1 MKRLSHLE
9 EKLSYI
15 AEVLTYKVSF
25 ETFIFALS
33 NNFNNKTT
41 MDKLTTEI
49 VAMEPELRHFAL
61 KLTADPDSANDL
73 VQDCMLKALDNKE
86 KFVHSQNFKGWMYT
100 IMRNLFIN
108 NYRRVTREISMM
120 DDNYSIGRQNILEV
134 EDGERFE
141 YVYDLKELYKVIN
154 AVPES
159 MKRPFLMYVAGFK
172 YNEIAEKMGLPIGTI
187 KSRLFFVRKR
197 LQKDLKDFS

>member
-1 MKRLSHLE
+1 
-9 EKLSYI
+9 
-15 AEVLTYKVSF
+15 
-25 ETFIFALS
+25 
-33 NNFNNKTT
+33 
-41 MDKLTTEI
+41 MDKLTSKI
-49 VAMEPELRHFAL
+49 VGMESELRHFAH
-61 KLTADPDSANDL
+61 KLTADQDSANDL

-86 KFVHSQNFKGWMYT
+86 KFVHAQNFKGWMYT

-108 NYRRVTREISMM
+108 NYRRVTREMSMM
-120 DDNYSIGRQNILEV
+120 DDSYSIGRQNLLEV

-141 YVYDLKELYKVIN
+141 YAYDLKELHKVIN

-159 MKRPFLMYVAGFK
+159 MRKPFLMYVAGFK

-197 LQKDLKDFS
+197 LQKELKEFGK

>member
-1 MKRLSHLE
+1 
-9 EKLSYI
+9 
-15 AEVLTYKVSF
+15 
-25 ETFIFALS
+25 
-33 NNFNNKTT
+33 
-41 MDKLTTEI
+41 
-49 VAMEPELRHFAL
+49 MESELRHFAL
-61 KLTADPDSANDL
+61 KLTADQDSANDL

-86 KFVHSQNFKGWMYT
+86 KFVHAQNFKGWMYT

-108 NYRRVTREISMM
+108 NYRRVTREMSMM
-120 DDNYSIGRQNILEV
+120 DDSYSIGRQNLLEV

-141 YVYDLKELYKVIN
+141 YAYDLKELHKVIN

-159 MKRPFLMYVAGFK
+159 MRKPFLMYVAGFK

-197 LQKDLKDFS
+197 LQKELKEFGK

>member
-1 MKRLSHLE
+1 MDE
-9 EKLSYI
+9 
-15 AEVLTYKVSF
+15 LTSK
-25 ETFIFALS
+25 
-33 NNFNNKTT
+33 
-41 MDKLTTEI
+41 I
-49 VAMEPELRHFAL
+49 VGMESELRHFAL
-61 KLTADPDSANDL
+61 KLTADQDSANDL

-86 KFVHSQNFKGWMYT
+86 KFVHAQNFKGWMYT

-120 DDNYSIGRQNILEV
+120 DDSYSIGRQNLLEV

-141 YVYDLKELYKVIN
+141 YAYDLKELHKVIN

-159 MKRPFLMYVAGFK
+159 MRKPFLMYVAGFK

-197 LQKDLKDFS
+197 LQKELKEFGK

>member
-1 MKRLSHLE
+1 
-9 EKLSYI
+9 
-15 AEVLTYKVSF
+15 
-25 ETFIFALS
+25 
-33 NNFNNKTT
+33 
-41 MDKLTTEI
+41 MDKLTSKI
-49 VAMEPELRHFAL
+49 VGMESELRHFAL
-61 KLTADPDSANDL
+61 KLTADQDSANDL

-86 KFVHSQNFKGWMYT
+86 KFVHAQNFKGWMYT

-108 NYRRVTREISMM
+108 NYRRVKREMSMR
-120 DDNYSIGRQNILEV
+120 DDSYSIGRQNLLEV

-141 YVYDLKELYKVIN
+141 YAYDLKELHKVIN

-159 MKRPFLMYVAGFK
+159 MRKPFLMYVAGFK

-197 LQKDLKDFS
+197 LQKELKEFGK

>member
-1 MKRLSHLE
+1 
-9 EKLSYI
+9 
-15 AEVLTYKVSF
+15 
-25 ETFIFALS
+25 
-33 NNFNNKTT
+33 
-41 MDKLTTEI
+41 MDKLTSKI
-49 VAMEPELRHFAL
+49 VGMESELRHFAL
-61 KLTADPDSANDL
+61 KLTADQDSANDL

-86 KFVHSQNFKGWMYT
+86 KFVHAQNFKGWMYT

-108 NYRRVTREISMM
+108 NYRRVTREMSMM
-120 DDNYSIGRQNILEV
+120 DDSYSIGRQNLLEV

-141 YVYDLKELYKVIN
+141 YAYDLKELHKVIN

-159 MKRPFLMYVAGFK
+159 MRKPFLMYVAGFK

-197 LQKDLKDFS
+197 LQKEFKEFGR

>member
-1 MKRLSHLE
+1 
-9 EKLSYI
+9 
-15 AEVLTYKVSF
+15 
-25 ETFIFALS
+25 
-33 NNFNNKTT
+33 
-41 MDKLTTEI
+41 MDKLTSKI
-49 VAMEPELRHFAL
+49 VGMESELRHFAL
-61 KLTADPDSANDL
+61 KLTADQDSANDL

-86 KFVHSQNFKGWMYT
+86 KFVHAQNFKGWMYT

-108 NYRRVTREISMM
+108 NYRRVTREMSMM
-120 DDNYSIGRQNILEV
+120 DDSYSIGRQNLLEV

-141 YVYDLKELYKVIN
+141 YAYDLKELHKVIN

-159 MKRPFLMYVAGFK
+159 MRKPFLMYVAGFK

-197 LQKDLKDFS
+197 LQRELKEFGK

>member
-1 MKRLSHLE
+1 
-9 EKLSYI
+9 
-15 AEVLTYKVSF
+15 
-25 ETFIFALS
+25 
-33 NNFNNKTT
+33 
-41 MDKLTTEI
+41 MDKLTSKI
-49 VAMEPELRHFAL
+49 VGMESELRHFAL
-61 KLTADPDSANDL
+61 KLTADQDSANDL

-86 KFVHSQNFKGWMYT
+86 KFVHAQNFKGWMYT

-108 NYRRVTREISMM
+108 NYRRFTREISMM
-120 DDNYSIGRQNILEV
+120 DDSYSIGRQNLLEV

-141 YVYDLKELYKVIN
+141 YAYDLKELHKVIN

-159 MKRPFLMYVAGFK
+159 MRKPFLMYVAGFK

-197 LQKDLKDFS
+197 LQKELKEFGK

>member
-1 MKRLSHLE
+1 
-9 EKLSYI
+9 
-15 AEVLTYKVSF
+15 
-25 ETFIFALS
+25 
-33 NNFNNKTT
+33 
-41 MDKLTTEI
+41 MDKLTNKI
-49 VAMEPELRHFAL
+49 VGMESELRHFAL
-61 KLTADPDSANDL
+61 KLTADQDSANDL

-86 KFVHSQNFKGWMYT
+86 KFVHAQNFKGWMYT

-108 NYRRVTREISMM
+108 NYRRVTREMSMM
-120 DDNYSIGRQNILEV
+120 DDSYSIGRQNLLEV

-141 YVYDLKELYKVIN
+141 YAYDLKELHKVIN

-159 MKRPFLMYVAGFK
+159 MRKPFLMYVAGFK

-197 LQKDLKDFS
+197 LQRELKEFGK

>member
-1 MKRLSHLE
+1 
-9 EKLSYI
+9 
-15 AEVLTYKVSF
+15 
-25 ETFIFALS
+25 
-33 NNFNNKTT
+33 
-41 MDKLTTEI
+41 MDKLTSKI
-49 VAMEPELRHFAL
+49 VGMESELRHFAL
-61 KLTADPDSANDL
+61 KLTADQDSANDL

-86 KFVHSQNFKGWMYT
+86 KFVHAQNFKGWMYT

-108 NYRRVTREISMM
+108 NYRRVTREMSMM
-120 DDNYSIGRQNILEV
+120 DDSYSIGRQSLLEV

-141 YVYDLKELYKVIN
+141 YAYDLKELHKVIN

-159 MKRPFLMYVAGFK
+159 MRKPFLMYVAGFK

-197 LQKDLKDFS
+197 LQKELKEFGK

>member
-1 MKRLSHLE
+1 
-9 EKLSYI
+9 
-15 AEVLTYKVSF
+15 
-25 ETFIFALS
+25 
-33 NNFNNKTT
+33 
-41 MDKLTTEI
+41 MDKLTSKI
-49 VAMEPELRHFAL
+49 GGMESELRHFAL
-61 KLTADPDSANDL
+61 KLTADQDSANDL

-86 KFVHSQNFKGWMYT
+86 KFVHAQNFKGWMYT

-108 NYRRVTREISMM
+108 NYRRVTREMSMM
-120 DDNYSIGRQNILEV
+120 DDSYSIGRQNLLEV

-141 YVYDLKELYKVIN
+141 YAYDLKELHKVIN

-159 MKRPFLMYVAGFK
+159 MRKPFLMYVAGFK

-197 LQKDLKDFS
+197 LQKELKEFGK

>member
-1 MKRLSHLE
+1 
-9 EKLSYI
+9 
-15 AEVLTYKVSF
+15 
-25 ETFIFALS
+25 
-33 NNFNNKTT
+33 
-41 MDKLTTEI
+41 MDKLTSKI
-49 VAMEPELRHFAL
+49 VAMESELRHFAL
-61 KLTADPDSANDL
+61 KLTADQDSANDL

-86 KFVHSQNFKGWMYT
+86 KFVHAQNFKGWMYT

-108 NYRRVTREISMM
+108 NYRRVTREMSMM
-120 DDNYSIGRQNILEV
+120 DDSYSIGRQNLLEV

-141 YVYDLKELYKVIN
+141 YAYDLKELHKVIN

-159 MKRPFLMYVAGFK
+159 MRKPFLMYVAGFK

-197 LQKDLKDFS
+197 LQKELKEFDK

>member
-1 MKRLSHLE
+1 
-9 EKLSYI
+9 
-15 AEVLTYKVSF
+15 
-25 ETFIFALS
+25 
-33 NNFNNKTT
+33 
-41 MDKLTTEI
+41 MDKLTSKI
-49 VAMEPELRHFAL
+49 VGMESELRHFAL
-61 KLTADPDSANDL
+61 KLTADQDSANDL

-86 KFVHSQNFKGWMYT
+86 KVVHAQNFKGWMYT

-108 NYRRVTREISMM
+108 NYRRVTREMSMM
-120 DDNYSIGRQNILEV
+120 DDSYSIGRQNLLEV

-141 YVYDLKELYKVIN
+141 YAYDLKELHKVIN

-159 MKRPFLMYVAGFK
+159 MRKPFLMYVAGFK

-197 LQKDLKDFS
+197 LQKELKEFGK

>member
-1 MKRLSHLE
+1 
-9 EKLSYI
+9 
-15 AEVLTYKVSF
+15 
-25 ETFIFALS
+25 
-33 NNFNNKTT
+33 
-41 MDKLTTEI
+41 MDKLTSTI
-49 VAMEPELRHFAL
+49 VGMESELRHFAL
-61 KLTADPDSANDL
+61 KLTADQDSANDL

-86 KFVHSQNFKGWMYT
+86 KFVHAQNFKGWMYT

-120 DDNYSIGRQNILEV
+120 DDSYSIGRQNLLEV

-141 YVYDLKELYKVIN
+141 YAYDLKELHKVIN

-159 MKRPFLMYVAGFK
+159 MRKPFLMYVAGFK

-197 LQKDLKDFS
+197 LQKELKEFGK

>member
-1 MKRLSHLE
+1 
-9 EKLSYI
+9 
-15 AEVLTYKVSF
+15 
-25 ETFIFALS
+25 
-33 NNFNNKTT
+33 
-41 MDKLTTEI
+41 MDKLTSKI
-49 VAMEPELRHFAL
+49 VGMESELRHFAL
-61 KLTADPDSANDL
+61 KLTADQDSANDL

-86 KFVHSQNFKGWMYT
+86 KFVHAQNFKGWMYT

-108 NYRRVTREISMM
+108 NYRRVTREMSMM
-120 DDNYSIGRQNILEV
+120 DDSYSIGRQNLLEV

-141 YVYDLKELYKVIN
+141 YAYDLKELHKVIN

-159 MKRPFLMYVAGFK
+159 MQKPFLMYVAGFK

-197 LQKDLKDFS
+197 LQKELKEFGK

>member
-1 MKRLSHLE
+1 
-9 EKLSYI
+9 
-15 AEVLTYKVSF
+15 
-25 ETFIFALS
+25 
-33 NNFNNKTT
+33 
-41 MDKLTTEI
+41 MDKLTSKI
-49 VAMEPELRHFAL
+49 VGMESELRHFAL
-61 KLTADPDSANDL
+61 KLTADQDSANDL

-86 KFVHSQNFKGWMYT
+86 KFVHAQNFKGWMYT

-120 DDNYSIGRQNILEV
+120 DDSYSIGRQNLLEV

-141 YVYDLKELYKVIN
+141 YAYDLKELNKVIN

-159 MKRPFLMYVAGFK
+159 MRKPFLMYVAGFK

-197 LQKDLKDFS
+197 LQKELKEFGK

>member
-1 MKRLSHLE
+1 
-9 EKLSYI
+9 
-15 AEVLTYKVSF
+15 
-25 ETFIFALS
+25 
-33 NNFNNKTT
+33 
-41 MDKLTTEI
+41 MDKLTSKI
-49 VAMEPELRHFAL
+49 VGMESELRHFAL
-61 KLTADPDSANDL
+61 KPTADQDSANDL

-86 KFVHSQNFKGWMYT
+86 KFVHAQNFKGWMYT

-108 NYRRVTREISMM
+108 NYRRVTREMSMM
-120 DDNYSIGRQNILEV
+120 DDSYSIGRQNLLEV

-141 YVYDLKELYKVIN
+141 YAYDLKELHKVIN

-159 MKRPFLMYVAGFK
+159 MRKPFLMYVAGFK

-197 LQKDLKDFS
+197 LQKELKEFGK

>member
-1 MKRLSHLE
+1 
-9 EKLSYI
+9 
-15 AEVLTYKVSF
+15 
-25 ETFIFALS
+25 
-33 NNFNNKTT
+33 
-41 MDKLTTEI
+41 MDKLTSKI
-49 VAMEPELRHFAL
+49 VGMESELRHFAL
-61 KLTADPDSANDL
+61 KLTADQDSANDL

-86 KFVHSQNFKGWMYT
+86 KFVHAQNFKGWMYT

-108 NYRRVTREISMM
+108 NYRRVTREMSMM
-120 DDNYSIGRQNILEV
+120 DDSYSIGRQNLLEV

-141 YVYDLKELYKVIN
+141 YAYDLKELHKVIN

-159 MKRPFLMYVAGFK
+159 MRKPFLMYVAGFK

-197 LQKDLKDFS
+197 LQRELKEFAK